1 MNKNKTSSNMTR
13 SSSFN
18 TSNTSNVVQ
27 FTVYTNEEYLSDFL
41 NTLEENNL
49 NISAYYLSE
58 DNKKLK
64 FVFIVGEDDFQS
76 SSDVN
81 IARGILTQKRFKFDE
96 TKVVRLSSPGEI
108 GLFAYNYNELIKT
121 LTVYNSYLGEDGSII
136 YETCCP
142 TKTLKVIR
150 ELSL

>member
-18 TSNTSNVVQ
+18 TSNTSIVVQ

-58 DNKKLK
+58 TNKKLK

-96 TKVVRLSSPGEI
+96 TKVVRLSSPVVI
-108 GLFAYNYNELIKT
+108 G
-121 LTVYNSYLGEDGSII
+121 
-136 YETCCP
+136 
-142 TKTLKVIR
+142 
-150 ELSL
+150 